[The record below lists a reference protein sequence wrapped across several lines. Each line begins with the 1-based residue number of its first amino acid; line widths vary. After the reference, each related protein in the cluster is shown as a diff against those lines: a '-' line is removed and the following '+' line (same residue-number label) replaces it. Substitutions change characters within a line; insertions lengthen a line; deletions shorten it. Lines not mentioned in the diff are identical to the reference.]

1 MPAPLFLSGSCEVC
15 GDKTSGR
22 HFGVMSCRACA
33 AFFRRA
39 ATWNLEKRIC
49 PNGTCHTSVNGKFN
63 CKQCRLKK
71 CLDVGMDTRR
81 FQTDRDLIS
90 CSAISQSLATFLGR
104 PEFILCCEPDRAS
117 VLKTT
122 IDVTRLVNIARDM
135 LQKPTNHVLPSNSL
149 EQLATTLDNM
159 RCVESNKEVKFIE
172 KYGKVETLKSWEQGF
187 LRVVEWFSNF
197 SEFRELNERLKLEI
211 VKSCWFSWTRLDKL
225 SETANKQINKML
237 GKSQLMVGN
246 GACMNMNNFEIDLSW
261 CTNYSLEQLKYFFQ
275 TPNGKKNFQ
284 QSIQDMIDLNP
295 SSIEVS
301 YMLLHLSLEHAGK
314 RLHGDALDATENLV
328 QVQANN
334 LHKYYVEKLKLANY
348 SSRLTQLMRI
358 TRTLEA
364 DIRIRIE
371 KKQIADVF
379 NIMKIDFS
387 HPEMF
392 EAT

>member
-1 MPAPLFLSGSCEVC
+1 
-15 GDKTSGR
+15 
-22 HFGVMSCRACA
+22 
-33 AFFRRA
+33 
-39 ATWNLEKRIC
+39 
-49 PNGTCHTSVNGKFN
+49 
-63 CKQCRLKK
+63 
-71 CLDVGMDTRR
+71 
-81 FQTDRDLIS
+81 
-90 CSAISQSLATFLGR
+90 
-104 PEFILCCEPDRAS
+104 
-117 VLKTT
+117 
-122 IDVTRLVNIARDM
+122 
-135 LQKPTNHVLPSNSL
+135 
-149 EQLATTLDNM
+149 
-159 RCVESNKEVKFIE
+159 
-172 KYGKVETLKSWEQGF
+172 
-187 LRVVEWFSNF
+187 
-197 SEFRELNERLKLEI
+197 
-211 VKSCWFSWTRLDKL
+211 
-225 SETANKQINKML
+225 
-237 GKSQLMVGN
+237 
-246 GACMNMNNFEIDLSW
+246 
-261 CTNYSLEQLKYFFQ
+261 
-275 TPNGKKNFQ
+275 
-284 QSIQDMIDLNP
+284 MIDLNP